1 MQMEL
6 GEKLLTRE
14 QALSIFERLLNLEKQ
29 VKSEFEAEENVKEA
43 EMNEEK
49 MLDLQYK
56 QVVAEA
62 QFFD

>member
-1 MQMEL
+1 MEL

-14 QALSIFERLLNLEKQ
+14 QALSIFEKLLNLEKQ

>member
-1 MQMEL
+1 MEL

-14 QALSIFERLLNLEKQ
+14 QALSIFEQLLNLEKQ
-29 VKSEFEAEENVKEA
+29 VKSEFESEENVKEG

>member
-1 MQMEL
+1 MEL

-14 QALSIFERLLNLEKQ
+14 QALSIFEKLLNLEKQ

-49 MLDLQYK
+49 MLDL
-56 QVVAEA
+56 
-62 QFFD
+62 

>member
-1 MQMEL
+1 M
-6 GEKLLTRE
+6 
-14 QALSIFERLLNLEKQ
+14 LSPDAA
-29 VKSEFEAEENVKEA
+29 EAEENVKEA

>member
-14 QALSIFERLLNLEKQ
+14 QALSIFEKLLNLEKQ